1 MNRIIPNFV
10 KRQLFNGSVQVT
22 MTFAFDTS
30 RVCLLNEQEKVNKQ
44 VWCCQCKDCD
54 DDPQF
59 NKLFTIY
66 IDTGSENWRGK
77 DDIDVHL

>member
-22 MTFAFDTS
+22 MPLIP

-44 VWCCQCKDCD
+44 MWCCQCKDCD

-66 IDTGSENWRGK
+66 IDTGSENWWGK
-77 DDIDVHL
+77 DDTDVHL